1 MAKNSKSSVSIREL
15 HEKTGELVRRAG
27 KANKPLPI
35 TDHGEVVA
43 VLASPDVVLPLR
55 KRPKR
60 VILPGY
66 RKSILETPQKGDV
79 LEDLDAVRG
88 DR

>member
-1 MAKNSKSSVSIREL
+1 MVKRAGDSISIREL

-27 KANKPLPI
+27 ASHRPLPV
-35 TDHGEVVA
+35 TDHGKVVA
-43 VLASPDVVLPLR
+43 VLLAPTAVPLR

-60 VILPGY
+60 VILPEY
-66 RKSILETPQKGDV
+66 RKLILDTLPKGDV

>member
-1 MAKNSKSSVSIREL
+1 MTKRAGDSISIREL

-27 KANKPLPI
+27 ASHRPLPV
-35 TDHGEVVA
+35 TDHGKVVA
-43 VLASPDVVLPLR
+43 VLVAPTAVPLR

-60 VILPGY
+60 VILPEY
-66 RKSILETPQKGDV
+66 RKLILDTLPKGDD